1 MINRKSILMCVL
13 MLLMLAYFGIA
24 LTMSARLSKGR
35 ALTGMD
41 ISLDAPGSRFVTKAD
56 ILAESGIDPDT
67 ISRIRIDEFNLRAL
81 EMRLRASDK
90 LQDANATVHANGRLC
105 ISVKPMQ
112 PVARVFDPAEPSY
125 YINAT
130 GKRISAELRY
140 HIDVPVLV
148 GTFDSVYPAKRLLPL
163 LDYIASH
170 PVAGAMVSTVT
181 QEPDGNIIIVPT
193 IVGHVVEFGDTS
205 RVAEKFGMLRDFY
218 RYVAPVKG
226 WEKYD
231 TISVAWRRQVVAT
244 RRNKTIAPIPLPTEE
259 EMTGSLDIDGNSPDL
274 LVSFDSEFSRGSL
287 DPDSVAKILN
297 PQKQDKPKKDAG
309 KHKNAGQPKKN
320 GKASKHNPKKRA

>member
-1 MINRKSILMCVL
+1 MINRKSILMCAL

-35 ALTGMD
+35 ALTGMH
-41 ISLDAPGSRFVTKAD
+41 ITLDSPSSQFVTKAD
-56 ILAESGIDPDT
+56 VLAESGIDPDT
-67 ISRIRIDEFNLRAL
+67 ISRINVDNFDLRAL
-81 EMRLRASDK
+81 EMRLRSSDK
-90 LQDANATVHANGRLC
+90 LQEANVTVHANGNLC

-148 GTFDSVYPAKRLLPL
+148 GSFDSVYPAKRLLPL

-181 QEPDGNIIIVPT
+181 QEHDGNIILVPT
-193 IVGHVVEFGDTS
+193 IVGHVVDFGDTS
-205 RVAEKFGMLRDFY
+205 RVAQKFAMLRDFY

-231 TISVAWRRQVVAT
+231 TISVAWKRQIVAT
-244 RRNKTIAPIPLPTEE
+244 RRDKAVDPIPLPTEE
-259 EMTGSLDIDGNSPDL
+259 EMTGSLDIDGNEPEL
-274 LVSFDSEFSRGSL
+274 QVSFDSEFSNGSL
-287 DPDSVAKILN
+287 HPDSVAKILN
-297 PQKQDKPKKDAG
+297 PAKVTQTRKTTGKPKPKSSKPAAKPRNSK
-309 KHKNAGQPKKN
+309 KHA
-320 GKASKHNPKKRA
+320 